1 MAVEWRR
8 DATEQLIQS
17 YKKHPVL
24 YDMRHPRYYN
34 KTFRGKALS
43 EIVDDVQQVRPD
55 TSMKD
60 VLRKIQT
67 MRTQFGQ
74 ELTKTRRHSMNG
86 SMYQPTVWWYESL
99 SFLQNHIK
107 HRSVDAVPTMENDGW
122 KSEHDDSS
130 SYNVSIVRNRGD
142 SGSPSEINNVE
153 YEHSTDGMEYETEVH
168 YEINSIDMKDI
179 KALELKPIVS
189 ASVSAGSKRDARY
202 LDRSDRKVARTSQVS
217 LKDAKIVNHHS
228 PTPESVPAEPA
239 TATVVEL
246 KPVASMS
253 DNIAFPTVSL
263 SNARHVSLGN
273 FVASQMACIKDDFQF
288 YETQMEILNIINRG
302 ILRQLAV
309 DKKNARIAEE
319 AGKEKR
325 DGRE

>member
-1 MAVEWRR
+1 MTAEWRR
-8 DATEQLIQS
+8 DATEQLIQA

-34 KTFRGKALS
+34 KSFRGKALS
-43 EIVDDVQQVRPD
+43 EIVEDVQQVRPD

-74 ELTKTRRHSMNG
+74 ELTKARRHSMNG
-86 SMYQPTVWWYESL
+86 SMYQPTVWWYQGL
-99 SFLQNHIK
+99 SFLQHHIK
-107 HRSVDAVPTMENDGW
+107 HRSVDATNSVIDNEGW
-122 KSEHDDSS
+122 KSELDENSS
-130 SYNVSIVRNRGD
+130 FNVSIVRNGD
-142 SGSPSEINNVE
+142 NGSPNDLSNAD

-179 KALELKPIVS
+179 KALELKPIAP
-189 ASVSAGSKRDARY
+189 ASSSSGSKRELRY

-217 LKDAKIVNHHS
+217 LKDAKIVSHS
-228 PTPESVPAEPA
+228 STPDPLSTDQSTP
-239 TATVVEL
+239 TVVEL
-246 KPVASMS
+246 KPVASVP
-253 DNIAFPTVSL
+253 DNTMFSTISIPE
-263 SNARHVSLGN
+263 ARHRSLGN

-288 YETQMEILNIINRG
+288 YETQMEILNVINRG
-302 ILRQLAV
+302 ILRQLQA
-309 DKKNARIAEE
+309 DKKNARHAEE

-325 DGRE
+325 DNRD